1 MTQRTFSWNGRPVP
15 FRDGETIAT
24 ALAAVGVKSFGRD
37 PAGRPTRWFCGIGAC
52 QNCLVRIDGRLVEA
66 CLTPA
71 SDAAKVEAATAS
83 EEVRA

>member
-1 MTQRTFSWNGRPVP
+1 MTQRTFFWNGRPIA

-24 ALAAVGVKSFGRD
+24 ALAAAGVKSLGRD
-37 PAGRPTRWFCGIGAC
+37 AAGRPTRWFCGIGAC

-71 SDAAKVEAATAS
+71 RDAATVEAAFAP
-83 EEVRA
+83 EEARA